1 METTID
7 QVVIDINS
15 KADKASNGLETLEKT
30 IDNLIGKLSTGTQ
43 EINNYNNSLGSLI
56 NTLNASKNIDVS
68 GMKDITD
75 KLIPIT
81 QIGKATNLTNMLDQL
96 KRIPEITESLD
107 DKQIEEFTDKIK
119 KLSAALSP
127 LAQDL
132 LIVGKAFQTLPAG
145 INQVSSAVDK
155 LHNKTKKIKK
165 TETAFDRL
173 IKTINFSGIIY
184 GISKLG
190 SLIGSA
196 VTKTNDY
203 IENLNLFKV
212 SMGETAKEAS
222 KFVDKF
228 SEVLGV
234 DPSNVMRYMGMFNT
248 LAEGFGISS
257 DRAYIMSKNL
267 TQLSYDMSSFLN
279 IPIEQAMQK
288 IKSGFS
294 GEIEPMRAVGVA
306 LDQATLQETAY
317 TLGIKKKVAE
327 MTRAQKTELLYYQ
340 MIKRT
345 TTMQGDMARTLIQ
358 PANALR
364 IFKQQ
369 LTQLGRAFGSIFIP
383 IIMEVLP
390 YLQVLTKWLTA
401 AAQAIANLF
410 GFTIDTNAWGDL
422 GDISSGIGDIG
433 DAANGTTKELKKML
447 APFDELNVIDFGKD
461 KDGGSGAGASGGS
474 LGIELPQYD
483 ALSGAISKNLDAIE
497 NNLKNLLPILTS
509 VLGIIASISGL
520 KMLSK
525 LTKLGEQLGFS
536 TKKMELLSK
545 ATVVMKNALIF
556 FVSVLAGFSLGSF
569 ITWIANGD
577 EKLRR
582 LLQTI
587 GYVASGALGVV
598 GILTGNLPLA
608 IAGIGGILGLLIA
621 DVQSSSYEVDIF
633 RGALEETEKE
643 LTPLMEALKENN
655 VILKEMEW
663 GGLAPT
669 EEQLSTIKK
678 NFDTVIKKY
687 RETMLQQYN
696 LQVSAIKSRTDLS
709 KEEKEKQLKA
719 LTEYYDTVF
728 EETKKDEQTVYDIL
742 KGFREGT
749 LEVTTENLQKILDI
763 QNKYGKETTNLIA
776 SSSEEAGRIWKDYE
790 NSKVD
795 DEKEAVSTLLK
806 ESAKLRENT
815 INEANRI
822 YRESTAAWESMT
834 DEQIDSMDK
843 LSEESKETLK
853 RMRDDSIKKAEEQRD
868 GIIKAAEE
876 QRLGVIKK
884 LNEQNGDILK
894 DYDLTTGE
902 IKGFWTKLWERL
914 TISGNDM
921 TTEMLQNN
929 LEIESSYKG
938 SFSSVDN
945 YIGHTESVIEELTKK
960 IDENNGAFNEIDTSK
975 AINQIDSMRKSFSQA
990 YEKANWFNTSLGNM
1004 RTAIK
1009 NIPQGSIRTTA
1020 SGIEFKK
1027 YADGGFPE
1035 MGQMF
1040 IARENGPELVGN
1052 IGSKA
1057 AVANNDQIIDGIAQG
1072 VKSGVAEVMGG
1083 QTQKQPVVVYVG
1095 NKKVY
1100 SGYGSYANSENNMY
1114 GTNVIKV

>member
-15 KADKASNGLETLEKT
+15 KADEASNGLEKLEE
-30 IDNLIGKLSTGTQ
+30 IIGKLTNKLSGGVQ
-43 EINNYNNSLGSLI
+43 KLDKYNNSIGSLI
-56 NTLNASKNIDVS
+56 NTLQSVQNINVS
-68 GMKDITD
+68 GITD
-75 KLIPIT
+75 IADKIIPIT
-81 QIGKATNLTNMLDQL
+81 NMGKSTNLKSMLDQL
-96 KRIPEITESLD
+96 KRIPEITQTLD
-107 DKQIEEFTDKIK
+107 DKSIEEFTQKIN
-119 KLSAALSP
+119 KLSEVLSP

-132 LIVGKAFQTLPAG
+132 LTVGKAFQTLPAG
-145 INQVSSAVDK
+145 ITQVSSAVDK
-155 LHNKTKKIKK
+155 LHNKTNKIKK
-165 TETAFDRL
+165 TENAFNKL

-212 SMGETAKEAS
+212 SMGETAEEAS

-461 KDGGSGAGASGGS
+461 NDSGSGAGASGGS

-497 NNLKNLLPILTS
+497 SNLKNLLPILTS
-509 VLGIIASISGL
+509 VLGIIASISSL

-536 TKKMELLSK
+536 TKTMGLLSK
-545 ATVVMKNALIF
+545 ATVLVKDALIL
-556 FVSVLAGFSLGSF
+556 FVGVLAGFSLGSF

-577 EKLRR
+577 EQLRR

-587 GYVASGALGVV
+587 GYIVSGTLGVV
-598 GILTGNLPLA
+598 GILTGNIPLA
-608 IAGIGGILGLLIA
+608 IAGFSGVLGLLIA
-621 DVQSSSYEVDIF
+621 DIQSSSYEVDIF
-633 RGALEETEKE
+633 RGALKETEKA
-643 LTPLMEALKENN
+643 LTPTYDALESTQL
-655 VILKEMEW
+655 ILDKMNW
-663 GGLAPT
+663 SGLSPSQQ
-669 EEQLSTIKK
+669 ELQQLKD
-678 NFDTVIKKY
+678 NFDTVVGQYRKVIK
-687 RETMLQQYN
+687 EQWN
-696 LQVSAIKSRTDLS
+696 LARSAV
-709 KEEKEKQLKA
+709 QA
-719 LTEYYDTVF
+719 NTE
-728 EETKKDEQTVYDIL
+728 L
-742 KGFREGT
+742 
-749 LEVTTENLQKILDI
+749 
-763 QNKYGKETTNLIA
+763 
-776 SSSEEAGRIWKDYE
+776 SEEAKKEQLKIIDEYYSGLLDKTKEDEDRVTEIISTARKEQRDITSQEMQEIYSIIERYGKLNTELLSGSQEEATKIWENWSNKKVELNREAAQDLIKQGIELRNKTVEEAEKTYQDELRIWKKMSEDGSE
-790 NSKVD
+790 
-795 DEKEAVSTLLK
+795 EAK
-806 ESAKLRENT
+806 KL
-815 INEANRI
+815 AN
-822 YRESTAAWESMT
+822 
-834 DEQIDSMDK
+834 EQI
-843 LSEESKETLK
+843 
-853 RMRDDSIKKAEEQRD
+853 RKAEERKD
-868 GIIKAAEE
+868 GVLKSANE
-876 QRLGVIKK
+876 QYLGLIKK
-884 LNEQNGDILK
+884 MKEENSSVLNQV
-894 DYDLTTGE
+894 DLTTGE
-902 IKGFWTKLWERL
+902 LKGLWDYLTETYIIGTEQTYKSMKENGQNLEEYFKDTKL
-914 TISGNDM
+914 
-921 TTEMLQNN
+921 TTD
-929 LEIESSYKG
+929 S
-938 SFSSVDN
+938 
-945 YIGHTESVIEELTKK
+945 YIGLLELHVQDLTEKVK
-960 IDENNGAFNEIDTSK
+960 ENNREINKFNSSN
-975 AINQIDSMRKSFSQA
+975 AVSQIDKMAESFRKA
-990 YEKANWFNTSLGNM
+990 YNKSDVFNTSLKNM
-1004 RTAIK
+1004 K
-1009 NIPQGSIRTTA
+1009 DNIRNLPQANIRTTA

-1083 QTQKQPVVVYVG
+1083 QTQRQPVVVYVG